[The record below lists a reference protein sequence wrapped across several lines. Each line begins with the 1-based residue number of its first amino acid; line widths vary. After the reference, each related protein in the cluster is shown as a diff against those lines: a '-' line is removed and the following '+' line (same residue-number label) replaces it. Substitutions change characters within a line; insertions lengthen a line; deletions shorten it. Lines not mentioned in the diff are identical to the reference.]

1 MLKDVIKLE
10 DFNFGEIVVLKHS
23 LGIDSTL
30 IGTRVKIIRKRINI
44 FNDTEYLVECV
55 GARYNVFNQWLA
67 EPSCL
72 IKIN

>member
-1 MLKDVIKLE
+1 ME
-10 DFNFGEIVVLKHS
+10 DFNVGEVVVLKHS
-23 LGIDSTL
+23 LGVDSTL
-30 IGTRVKIIRKRINI
+30 IGTRAKIIRKGINI

>member
-1 MLKDVIKLE
+1 ME
-10 DFNFGEIVVLKHS
+10 NFSVGEVVVLKHS

-30 IGTRVKIIRKRINI
+30 IGTRAKIIRKDTNI

-55 GARYNVFNQWLA
+55 GARYNVFFNQWLA
-67 EPSCL
+67 EPSWL